1 MRKTILR
8 GRLGQNIRESE
19 SDAESVNLQET
30 NYLVSKKSVLPMSVI
45 RCTHTWVQTY
55 TEDVSIFMYKSI
67 LWKIDLILHQLEEE
81 EYIQS
86 RFSK

>member
-1 MRKTILR
+1 
-8 GRLGQNIRESE
+8 
-19 SDAESVNLQET
+19 
-30 NYLVSKKSVLPMSVI
+30 MSVI